1 MLLKLE
7 SNLENLMIIEFMLL
21 KFVTD
26 FFRVSPEGVD
36 LFLDCVCGEE
46 CSRGYS
52 LLKPMGKYILF
63 GKYKFSSFIFY
74 CFAKLLNVSSTFYNI
89 KKIF

>member
-1 MLLKLE
+1 MFIYK
-7 SNLENLMIIEFMLL
+7 IY
-21 KFVTD
+21 
-26 FFRVSPEGVD
+26 FRVSPEGVD

-63 GKYKFSSFIFY
+63 GKYIFFQFLFLCFLFI
-74 CFAKLLNVSSTFYNI
+74 KLIL
-89 KKIF
+89 KKNN

>member
-7 SNLENLMIIEFMLL
+7 SNLHNLFYLINTDFLL
-21 KFVTD
+21 KHVID
-26 FFRVSPEGVD
+26 LFRVSPEGVD

-63 GKYKFSSFIFY
+63 GKYKFCIFILY
-74 CFAKLLNVSSTFYNI
+74 CFAKLI
-89 KKIF
+89 KMFH

>member
-1 MLLKLE
+1 
-7 SNLENLMIIEFMLL
+7 MLL
-21 KFVTD
+21 KFVIYL
-26 FFRVSPEGVD
+26 FRVSPEGVD

-63 GKYKFSSFIFY
+63 GKYTRKLSVLIFY
-74 CFAKLLNVSSTFYNI
+74 CFAKLI
-89 KKIF
+89 KCFVNFL

>member
-7 SNLENLMIIEFMLL
+7 SNLTNFMNTILMLL
-21 KFVTD
+21 KYLIDLTC
-26 FFRVSPEGVD
+26 RVSPEGVD

-63 GKYKFSSFIFY
+63 GKYHLSCLF
-74 CFAKLLNVSSTFYNI
+74 
-89 KKIF
+89 

>member
-1 MLLKLE
+1 MNTEFILKHVIDL
-7 SNLENLMIIEFMLL
+7 
-21 KFVTD
+21 
-26 FFRVSPEGVD
+26 FRVSPEGVD

-63 GKYKFSSFIFY
+63 GKYKFCIFI
-74 CFAKLLNVSSTFYNI
+74 L
-89 KKIF
+89 

>member
-1 MLLKLE
+1 MPLKLE
-7 SNLENLMIIEFMLL
+7 SNLHNLFNLINTEFIL
-21 KFVTD
+21 KLVIYL
-26 FFRVSPEGVD
+26 FRVSPEGVD

-63 GKYKFSSFIFY
+63 GKYKFCIFI
-74 CFAKLLNVSSTFYNI
+74 L
-89 KKIF
+89 

>member
-1 MLLKLE
+1 M
-7 SNLENLMIIEFMLL
+7 IEFISL

-26 FFRVSPEGVD
+26 LFRVSPEGVD

-63 GKYKFSSFIFY
+63 GKYKFYSFIFY
-74 CFAKLLNVSSTFYNI
+74 CYVKLIKCFVNI
-89 KKIF
+89 L

>member
-7 SNLENLMIIEFMLL
+7 SNLENLIIIEFLLL

-63 GKYKFSSFIFY
+63 GKYIFFSFIFY
-74 CFAKLLNVSSTFYNI
+74 CFAK
-89 KKIF
+89 